1 MSNIKY
7 NLSETFLKKKY
18 IKEKLSV
25 AKIAKEVGCHSETI
39 RKRMNKLNIPR
50 RDPKKIPIDESKNK
64 YGSLLVVE
72 MVLKN
77 KVTFCKCE
85 CECGKVVFLKGV
97 DLRFGNN
104 TSCGCRISNKG
115 QNHIHWKGCGEL
127 SGYIWAQINQN
138 SNIDKRKVSVTIEAA
153 WKLYLKQN
161 NKIFTRNRES
171 Y

>member
-72 MVLKN
+72 MVLKLDKEWSDQWYDDN
-77 KVTFCKCE
+77 VKDRVDQFYSASQLN
-85 CECGKVVFLKGV
+85 GKILS
-97 DLRFGNN
+97 RFGTKFIKENIYL
-104 TSCGCRISNKG
+104 ISK
-115 QNHIHWKGCGEL
+115 
-127 SGYIWAQINQN
+127 
-138 SNIDKRKVSVTIEAA
+138 
-153 WKLYLKQN
+153 
-161 NKIFTRNRES
+161 
-171 Y
+171 